1 MKFFTSTTVLA
12 TLAIITITQI
22 DLQQSKP
29 YQPRKFR
36 RHYSES
42 NDIDIRRSNRGSSV
56 LADREYLIRIMN
68 DRVMDRRQKLR
79 MLEMVSLRRGRLQN
93 YRRQQLKKQQLLKK
107 KKKRQFDQ
115 VTVGEHSCPS
125 NVATKINQLQAQIRK
140 AEREYE
146 FVKVQ
151 VLEGKVETMLEMGCT
166 EYL

>member
-1 MKFFTSTTVLA
+1 MKFFTSTIVLA

-56 LADREYLIRIMN
+56 MADREYLINIMN
-68 DRVMDRRQKLR
+68 NRFMDRRQKMR
-79 MLEMVSLRRGRLQN
+79 MLELISLRRGRLQN
-93 YRRQQLKKQQLLKK
+93 FRKKQLQRSELKK
-107 KKKRQFDQ
+107 KKKRQFEQ
-115 VTVGEHSCPS
+115 VTIGEHSCPS